1 MPFTIVGGH
10 DKKIPLEQQYHPCPR
25 CARPTVQLTRSETQF
40 VIFNQKIGKSTNMRV
55 RYECNICGWK
65 NENLPDNPNDGSTQY
80 QSWEQDDD
88 ESEDNNNKNNTTT
101 NSSTRK

>member
-1 MPFTIVGGH
+1 MTFTIVGGH

-65 NENLPDNPNDGSTQY
+65 NENLPDNPKDASPNY
-80 QSWEQDDD
+80 HQSWGDED
-88 ESEDNNNKNNTTT
+88 ESDKNNITTSPT
-101 NSSTRK
+101 TGR